1 MRFTLSSTSLS
12 NRLQTLARVINSKNS
27 LPILDSFLFEVRN
40 NQLNITASDS
50 ENVMKSYVLLD
61 ECDGEGQ
68 FAVPNRT
75 ILDAVK
81 ELPEQ
86 PLTFEVDTE
95 HFTVRILYQNGL
107 YNFTAQNADEYP
119 HTQSIPDGAT
129 VITVDGAVLNDNITR
144 SIFATAQDEL
154 RPVMNGIYFDLTS
167 ESLSIVASDGHKLV
181 RNKNFT
187 VKSES
192 PASFIL
198 PKKPA
203 TLLKNVLGKESGD
216 VVIKFDNRSAEISF
230 SEGVL
235 SCRLIEGR
243 YPNYNSVI
251 PQNNPNQLTID
262 RKLLVGALRRVLP
275 FASESSQLVR
285 FHLETGK
292 LVLSSEDIDF
302 AFMIAPNKNSL
313 YDQNMPYYYTSY
325 REDHK
330 NYDRLMPLLQEAMR
344 RLPSRPYAWSELGK
358 RHYAPQMLEY
368 ASDRLLE
375 AEVDIDLHNS
385 YTTEQGYLLDFFSRL
400 YWREAATRPE

>member
-216 VVIKFDNRSAEISF
+216 VVIKFDNRSAEISM
-230 SEGVL
+230 
-235 SCRLIEGR
+235 RM
-243 YPNYNSVI
+243 Y
-251 PQNNPNQLTID
+251 
-262 RKLLVGALRRVLP
+262 
-275 FASESSQLVR
+275 VR
-285 FHLETGK
+285 NAH
-292 LVLSSEDIDF
+292 D
-302 AFMIAPNKNSL
+302 
-313 YDQNMPYYYTSY
+313 
-325 REDHK
+325 
-330 NYDRLMPLLQEAMR
+330 
-344 RLPSRPYAWSELGK
+344 
-358 RHYAPQMLEY
+358 
-368 ASDRLLE
+368 
-375 AEVDIDLHNS
+375 
-385 YTTEQGYLLDFFSRL
+385 
-400 YWREAATRPE
+400 